1 MTNRFSNRVALVTG
15 ASSGLGKEIALQLAN
30 EGAQVVVHYNNNKKG
45 AAEVVAQIEQKGG
58 KAFSV
63 QSDLSTGNLD
73 LVAEKLVSEVLKQV
87 STIDYLVNNAAD
99 QTLDPSD
106 PMDEKVM
113 NSIMFTNV
121 LAPQAIVKACLNIFK
136 PGNAIVNI
144 TSIEAEHPFPNHSL
158 YASSKA
164 ALTRYTELAAVEL
177 AALGVRCNAVAPGL
191 VDRDGLDK
199 SWPDGLKKWNERSP
213 MKRPVSASEVTKSVL
228 FLLSDEASGVT
239 GISVSVDGGWS
250 VA

>member
-1 MTNRFSNRVALVTG
+1 MTNKFSNKVALVTG
-15 ASSGLGKEIALQLAN
+15 ASSGLGAEIALQLAN
-30 EGAQVVVHYNNNKKG
+30 EGAQVVIHYNTNKKG
-45 AAEVVAQIEQKGG
+45 AEEVASQIKQQNSQ
-58 KAFSV
+58 AFLV

-73 LVAEKLVSEVLKQV
+73 QVAEKMISEVLKQV

-99 QTLDPSD
+99 QTLDPED
-106 PMDEKVM
+106 PMDEIVM

-121 LAPQAIVKACLNIFK
+121 LAPQAIVKACLNILK
-136 PGNAIVNI
+136 PGSSIVNI
-144 TSIEAEHPFPNHSL
+144 TSVEAEHPFPNHSL

-199 SWPDGLKKWNERSP
+199 SWPEGLKKWNERSP
-213 MKRPVSASEVTKSVL
+213 NKRPVTASEVAKTVS
-228 FLLSDEASGVT
+228 FLLSDDASGIT

>member
-1 MTNRFSNRVALVTG
+1 MTNKLSNKVALVTG
-15 ASSGLGKEIALQLAN
+15 ASSGLGKEIALQLAK
-30 EGAQVVVHYNNNKKG
+30 EGAQVVVHYNKNKKG
-45 AAEVVAQIEQKGG
+45 AEEVVSLIKQQNGT
-58 KAFSV
+58 AFLV

-73 LVAEKLVSEVLKQV
+73 QVAEKMISEVLKLV

-99 QTLDPSD
+99 QTLDPED
-106 PMDEKVM
+106 PLDEEVM

-136 PGNAIVNI
+136 PGSAIVNI
-144 TSIEAEHPFPNHSL
+144 TSVEAEHPFPNHSI

-177 AALGVRCNAVAPGL
+177 AAMGVRCNAVAPGL
-191 VDRDGLDK
+191 VDREGLVNA
-199 SWPDGLKKWNERSP
+199 WPEGVKKWNDRSP
-213 MKRPVSASEVTKSVL
+213 NKRPVTASEVAKTVS
-228 FLLSDEASGVT
+228 FLLSDEASGIT

>member
-1 MTNRFSNRVALVTG
+1 
-15 ASSGLGKEIALQLAN
+15 
-30 EGAQVVVHYNNNKKG
+30 
-45 AAEVVAQIEQKGG
+45 
-58 KAFSV
+58 
-63 QSDLSTGNLD
+63 
-73 LVAEKLVSEVLKQV
+73 
-87 STIDYLVNNAAD
+87 
-99 QTLDPSD
+99 
-106 PMDEKVM
+106 
-113 NSIMFTNV
+113 
-121 LAPQAIVKACLNIFK
+121 
-136 PGNAIVNI
+136 
-144 TSIEAEHPFPNHSL
+144 L

-199 SWPDGLKKWNERSP
+199 SWPEGLKKWNERSP